1 MITCMEK
8 ISDLTWDFIIPLS
21 WMEIIEPLL
30 PRSAWKGGRKP
41 LIADRVVLSAIFYI
55 LSTWGQWRK
64 LPLSYGNWHTIYTRW
79 MRWSESWVFHRILS
93 LMIQKKFISLQI
105 AYVDSTTVR
114 AHHAST
120 GALKK
125 RWAQSIWRSRW
136 WNTTK
141 IHMIAFDE
149 QSWVSYC
156 LSPGNDADSTVAYEM
171 LLPAITDEV
180 VTSCAMDRWYDPD
193 AIREQLREQGV
204 EPVIP
209 WRKNRIQ
216 PIEYDKQKYK
226 WRNKV
231 ERLFHRLKNFRRI
244 ATRYEKL
251 DIHFC
256 SFLSIWLLYLMMQK
270 VC

>member
-1 MITCMEK
+1 MHQQE
-8 ISDLTWDFIIPLS
+8 
-21 WMEIIEPLL
+21 
-30 PRSAWKGGRKP
+30 
-41 LIADRVVLSAIFYI
+41 
-55 LSTWGQWRK
+55 
-64 LPLSYGNWHTIYTRW
+64 H
-79 MRWSESWVFHRILS
+79 
-93 LMIQKKFISLQI
+93 
-105 AYVDSTTVR
+105 
-114 AHHAST
+114 
-120 GALKK
+120 LKK

-156 LSPGNDADSTVAYEM
+156 LSPWNDADSTVAYEM

-180 VTSCAMDRWYDPD
+180 VTHCAMDRWYDCD

-209 WRKNRIQ
+209 WRRNRIQ

-256 SFLSIWLLYLMMQK
+256 SFLSIWLLYLMMQN